1 MTMVFAGAKESVHNI
16 AQSSDVYGIVR
27 IVTFAVGASVGRGE
41 VSKFLKMFVHTLLF
55 KVYPYG
61 CILRRLYMVIP

>member
-27 IVTFAVGASVGRGE
+27 IVTFAVGAWVGRG
-41 VSKFLKMFVHTLLF
+41 KFLKMYVQTLLF
-55 KVYPYG
+55 TVHPP
-61 CILRRLYMVIP
+61 MDVF